1 MKILKGITQNG
12 MAHVVA
18 TIAAEHGRNERA
30 LHVSLTPEVIEDAAR
45 RTMFDLSMI
54 GFCIDCGAEHDC
66 CEPDAERY
74 HCNTCGANQ
83 VYGAEQLLL
92 MTVA

>member
-1 MKILKGITQNG
+1 MKIIKGITQSG

-18 TIAAEHGRNERA
+18 AIAVEHDRDERV
-30 LHVSLTPEVIEDAAR
+30 LHVSLTPQVIEDAAR
-45 RTMFDLSMI
+45 QSMFDEAMI
-54 GFCIDCGAEHDC
+54 GFCINCGAEHY
-66 CEPDAERY
+66 CEPDAERLP
-74 HCNTCGANQ
+74 CDECTASQ